1 MSISAIAATAGHRDW
16 NRNCNV
22 YCCYRSQRGFPG
34 KSAHVERHALTE
46 AKIVP
51 NDVDPAAA
59 MPYFLRD
66 ENHYVPTEIAR
77 GGWGPSIS
85 GHVVGGLLG
94 WAVERAV
101 DDPQLQ
107 PARLTV
113 DLPAPTALEPIELR
127 TRVQHDRRRL
137 RLIEAVLIQRGA
149 PVARASALFL
159 RRGAQ
164 PDGHVWSQTVQMPPL
179 PTGHDGAQPSLFMR
193 TYGWGAGIQNPDP
206 EFGDTPGP
214 KYTWLHETRS
224 LIDDEP
230 LSAFTRAAMAAD
242 ITASIAN
249 WGSRA
254 LQFINADYTLT
265 LSRLPEGPHIG
276 LASLTHCSHDGVAAG
291 SAVLVDHKGPIG
303 SGVSVAIAHSGF
315 RPASLDSHPG

>member
-1 MSISAIAATAGHRDW
+1 
-16 NRNCNV
+16 
-22 YCCYRSQRGFPG
+22 
-34 KSAHVERHALTE
+34 VERRPLTE
-46 AKIVP
+46 AKTVP
-51 NDVDPAAA
+51 DDVDSAAS

-66 ENHYVPTEIAR
+66 ESHYLPTEITR

-113 DLPAPTALEPIELR
+113 DLPAPTALEPIEVH

-137 RLIEAVLIQRGA
+137 RLVEAVLIQRGA
-149 PVARASALFL
+149 PVARGTALFL
-159 RRGAQ
+159 RRGPQ
-164 PDGHVWSQTVQMPPL
+164 PDGDVWSPSVQMPPL
-179 PTGHDGAQPSLFMR
+179 PLEDDGTHPSLFMR

-206 EFGDTPGP
+206 EWANTYGP
-214 KYTWLHETRS
+214 KYTWLHETRP
-224 LIDDEP
+224 LIDDDP
-230 LSAFTRAAMAAD
+230 MTPFTRAAMAAD

-249 WGSRA
+249 WGTQG

-276 LASLTHCSHDGVAAG
+276 LASLTHYSHDGVATG

-303 SGVSVAIAHSGF
+303 SGASVSIAHSGF
-315 RPASLDSHPG
+315 RPASLDSPAG

>member
-1 MSISAIAATAGHRDW
+1 
-16 NRNCNV
+16 
-22 YCCYRSQRGFPG
+22 
-34 KSAHVERHALTE
+34 LTE
-46 AKIVP
+46 PKIVP

-66 ENHYVPTEIAR
+66 ENHYLPTEIAR

-94 WAVERAV
+94 WAVEGAV
-101 DDPQLQ
+101 DDPELQ

-127 TRVQHDRRRL
+127 TRLQHDRRRL
-137 RLIEAVLIQRGA
+137 RLVEAVLIQGGV

-164 PDGHVWSQTVQMPPL
+164 PDGDVWSPSVQMPPL
-179 PTGHDGAQPSLFMR
+179 AAERDGTHPTFFVR

-206 EFGDTPGP
+206 NWASTLGP

-230 LSAFTRAAMAAD
+230 LSPFTRAAMAAD

-249 WGSRA
+249 WGTRG

-276 LASLTHCSHDGVAAG
+276 LASLTHSSHDGVATG
-291 SAVLVDHKGPIG
+291 SAVLVDHKGAIG
-303 SGVSVAIAHSGF
+303 TGASVSIAHSGF
-315 RPASLDSHPG
+315 RPASLDLPAR

>member
-1 MSISAIAATAGHRDW
+1 M
-16 NRNCNV
+16 
-22 YCCYRSQRGFPG
+22 
-34 KSAHVERHALTE
+34 TE
-46 AKIVP
+46 AKTVP
-51 NDVDPAAA
+51 DDVDSAAS

-66 ENHYVPTEIAR
+66 ESHYLPTEITR

-113 DLPAPTALEPIELR
+113 DLPAPTALEPIEVH

-137 RLIEAVLIQRGA
+137 RLVEAVLIQRGA
-149 PVARASALFL
+149 PVARGSALFL
-159 RRGAQ
+159 RRGPQ
-164 PDGHVWSQTVQMPPL
+164 PDGDVWSPSVQMPPL
-179 PTGHDGAQPSLFMR
+179 PLEDDGTHPSLFMR

-206 EFGDTPGP
+206 EWANTSGP
-214 KYTWLHETRS
+214 KYTWLHETRP
-224 LIDDEP
+224 LIDDDP
-230 LSAFTRAAMAAD
+230 MTPFTRAAMAAD

-249 WGSRA
+249 WGTQG

-276 LASLTHCSHDGVAAG
+276 LASLTHYSHDGVATG
-291 SAVLVDHKGPIG
+291 SAVLVDHNGPIG
-303 SGVSVAIAHSGF
+303 SGASVSIAHSGF
-315 RPASLDSHPG
+315 RPASLDSPAG

>member
-1 MSISAIAATAGHRDW
+1 M
-16 NRNCNV
+16 
-22 YCCYRSQRGFPG
+22 
-34 KSAHVERHALTE
+34 ERRPLTE
-46 AKIVP
+46 AKTVP
-51 NDVDPAAA
+51 DDVDSAAS

-66 ENHYVPTEIAR
+66 ESHYLPTEITR

-113 DLPAPTALEPIELR
+113 DLPAPTALEPIEVH

-137 RLIEAVLIQRGA
+137 RLVEAVLIQRGA
-149 PVARASALFL
+149 PVARGSALFL
-159 RRGAQ
+159 RRGPQ
-164 PDGHVWSQTVQMPPL
+164 PDGDVWSPSVQMPPL
-179 PTGHDGAQPSLFMR
+179 PLEDDGTYPSLFMR

-206 EFGDTPGP
+206 EWANTSGP
-214 KYTWLHETRS
+214 KYTWLHETRP
-224 LIDDEP
+224 LIDDDP
-230 LSAFTRAAMAAD
+230 MTPFTRAAMAAD

-249 WGSRA
+249 WGTQG

-276 LASLTHCSHDGVAAG
+276 LASLTHYSHDGVATG

-303 SGVSVAIAHSGF
+303 SGASVSIAHSGF
-315 RPASLDSHPG
+315 RPASLDSPAG

>member
-1 MSISAIAATAGHRDW
+1 M
-16 NRNCNV
+16 
-22 YCCYRSQRGFPG
+22 
-34 KSAHVERHALTE
+34 ERRPLTE
-46 AKIVP
+46 AKTLP
-51 NDVDPAAA
+51 DDVDSAAS

-66 ENHYVPTEIAR
+66 ESHYLPTEITR

-113 DLPAPTALEPIELR
+113 DLPAPTALEPIEVH

-137 RLIEAVLIQRGA
+137 RLVEAVLIQRGA
-149 PVARASALFL
+149 PVARGSALFL
-159 RRGAQ
+159 RRGPQ
-164 PDGHVWSQTVQMPPL
+164 PDGDVWSPSVQMPPL
-179 PTGHDGAQPSLFMR
+179 PLEDDGTHPSLFMR

-206 EFGDTPGP
+206 EWANTSGP
-214 KYTWLHETRS
+214 KYTWLHETRP
-224 LIDDEP
+224 LIDDDP
-230 LSAFTRAAMAAD
+230 MTPFTRAAMAAD

-249 WGSRA
+249 WGTQG

-276 LASLTHCSHDGVAAG
+276 LASLTHYSHDGVATG

-303 SGVSVAIAHSGF
+303 SGASVSIAHSGF
-315 RPASLDSHPG
+315 RPASLDSPAG